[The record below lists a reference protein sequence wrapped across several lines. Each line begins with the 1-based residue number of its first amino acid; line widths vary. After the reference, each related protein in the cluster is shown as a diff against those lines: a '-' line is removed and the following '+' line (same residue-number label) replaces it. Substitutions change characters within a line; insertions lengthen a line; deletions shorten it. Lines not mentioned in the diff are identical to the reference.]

1 MGDNGHIGVS
11 LTVNFYYDVFV
22 PLCARFN
29 KSPSKVAIEI
39 GCSKS
44 MVSNWK
50 TRGTFPTDTTL
61 MKIATYFGVSVED
74 LLADNKTPAT
84 TNGDGLTDM
93 EREILTLYRSDPEA
107 RARMEF
113 EVQQF
118 KKRTARK

>member
-1 MGDNGHIGVS
+1 M
-11 LTVNFYYDVFV
+11 NFYYDVFV

-84 TNGDGLTDM
+84 ASGDGLN
-93 EREILTLYRSDPEA
+93 EFA
-107 RARMEF
+107 RAINSLCGEDQEKLSLLLF
-113 EVQQF
+113 ALAKEPEKTKAKF
-118 KKRTARK
+118 DLFLATL